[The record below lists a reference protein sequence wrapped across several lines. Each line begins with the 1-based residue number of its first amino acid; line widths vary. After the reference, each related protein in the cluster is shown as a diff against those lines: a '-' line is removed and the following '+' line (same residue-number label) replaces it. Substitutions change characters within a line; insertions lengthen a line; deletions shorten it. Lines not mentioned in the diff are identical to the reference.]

1 VNTHRCAL
9 LINEISSTA
18 TNSENQPGQHLVN
31 NALGQVV
38 NDSKEA
44 SLMCIKRLGKVDGSV
59 RYRPSD
65 IAAWLDAR
73 THQPEA
79 KLTGG
84 AA

>member
-1 VNTHRCAL
+1 MEVFEKL
-9 LINEISSTA
+9 LTP
-18 TNSENQPGQHLVN
+18 SEVAELLRTTVGGL
-31 NALGQVV
+31 AR
-38 NDSKEA
+38 
-44 SLMCIKRLGKVDGSV
+44 KRTTGVGPPYLKVDGSV

-65 IAAWLDAR
+65 VAAWLDAR